1 MRPLSGLD
9 AGFLYLET
17 PETPMHVGSLC
28 LLEPPA
34 GGKAGYV
41 EAVREHLRARL
52 HLAPLLYQRLTL
64 MPLDLGHP
72 VWTDAG
78 EVDLDWHIQHRKL
91 KRGEDVMAVAAELH
105 AERLDRSRPLWQ
117 FTVIEGPKLLAL
129 HTKVHHAA
137 LDGQAGVALAQ
148 AMLDIS
154 PTPRPVRPPSEKPEA
169 ASPGTR
175 ELLGTLFDST
185 LGQVA
190 KIVKAVP
197 DAVRLAG
204 QTLARAPKPTL
215 SALKGLRQRWLAPKT
230 VLNGQIGAER
240 RFGTWRIALPQAK
253 AQAAALE
260 ATVNDWLLL
269 LVGGALHR
277 YLSARGEKPSRSL
290 AAAVPISL
298 REAGQEAQGNQVTML
313 PCTLGTNQRSV
324 RGRLKAIQAQMQGLK
339 DATRE
344 ASGLIPTDFP
354 SLGAPWLI
362 GGLAQLA
369 AKTRIVEQ
377 LPLPVN
383 LVVSNVP
390 GPPVPLYLAGAKI
403 THYYPVSIVVHGLGL
418 NVTVH
423 SYAGELDVGLIAAA
437 SAVPDMAPLIEAFEA
452 EAAAIVAEVLAPP
465 KPVRK
470 PRAANPAAARKP
482 RRAAV
487 VPEPAVKAAT
497 TDPAGKPGK
506 RPKPDSAA
514 PAAPRR
520 RRPAAKD

>member
-78 EVDLDWHIQHRKL
+78 DVDLEAHIRHRKL

-105 AERLDRSRPLWQ
+105 AEPLDRSRPLWQ
-117 FTVIEGPKLLAL
+117 FTVIEGPRLLAL

-148 AMLDIS
+148 AMLDVS
-154 PTPRPVRPPSEKPEA
+154 PVARAVRPPGDKPESA
-169 ASPGTR
+169 APGTR

-197 DAVRLAG
+197 DAVRLAR
-204 QTLARAPKPTL
+204 QTLAKSPKPTL
-215 SALKGLRQRWLAPKT
+215 AALKGLRQRWLAPKT

-253 AQAAALE
+253 AQAVALE

-277 YLSARGEKPSRSL
+277 YLSDRGERPTRSL

-313 PCTLGTNQRSV
+313 PCTLGTTQRSV

-423 SYAGELDVGLIAAA
+423 SYAGGLDVGLIAAA
-437 SAVPDMAPLIEAFEA
+437 SAVPDMAPLIAAFDD
-452 EAAAIVAEVLAPP
+452 EAAAIAAAALLPP
-465 KPVRK
+465 KP
-470 PRAANPAAARKP
+470 ARKP
-482 RRAAV
+482 RSTTSGKPRRVA
-487 VPEPAVKAAT
+487 AAT
-497 TDPAGKPGK
+497 SEA
-506 RPKPDSAA
+506 AA
-514 PAAPRR
+514 PAAPTRR
-520 RRPAAKD
+520 RRPAKD

>member
-34 GGKAGYV
+34 GKGSYV

-91 KRGEDVMAVAAELH
+91 KRGEDVMTVAAELH

-117 FTVIEGPKLLAL
+117 FTVIEGPKVLAL

-148 AMLDIS
+148 AMLDLS
-154 PTPRPVRPPSEKPEA
+154 PVPRPVRPPAEKPEVA
-169 ASPGTR
+169 APGTR

-197 DAVRLAG
+197 DALRLAG
-204 QTLARAPKPTL
+204 QTLKQAPKPTL
-215 SALKGLRQRWLAPKT
+215 ASLKGLRQRWLAPRT
-230 VLNGQIGAER
+230 LLNGQIGAER
-240 RFGTWRIALPQAK
+240 RFGAWRISLREAK
-253 AQAAALE
+253 AQAAALD

-269 LVGGALHR
+269 LVGGALQR
-277 YLSARGEKPSRSL
+277 YLIGRGERPTRSL

-298 REAGQEAQGNQVTML
+298 REAGEAAQGNQVTML
-313 PCTLGTNQRSV
+313 PCTLGTSHRTLK
-324 RGRLKAIQAQMQGLK
+324 GRLKAIQAQMQGLK

-344 ASGLIPTDFP
+344 ASSLIPTDFP

-369 AKTRIVEQ
+369 AKTRLVEQ
-377 LPLPVN
+377 VPLPVN

-390 GPPVPLYLAGAKI
+390 GPPVPLYLAGAKV
-403 THYYPVSIVVHGLGL
+403 THYYPISIVIHGLAL

-437 SAVPDMAPLIEAFEA
+437 SAVPDLAPLIAAFDA
-452 EAAAIVAEVLAPP
+452 EAAAILAEVLAP
-465 KPVRK
+465 KPTRK
-470 PRAANPAAARKP
+470 LRAKPASAPNPRRRAGPESAAQAASPDPAAK
-482 RRAAV
+482 
-487 VPEPAVKAAT
+487 
-497 TDPAGKPGK
+497 
-506 RPKPDSAA
+506 
-514 PAAPRR
+514 AAPRR